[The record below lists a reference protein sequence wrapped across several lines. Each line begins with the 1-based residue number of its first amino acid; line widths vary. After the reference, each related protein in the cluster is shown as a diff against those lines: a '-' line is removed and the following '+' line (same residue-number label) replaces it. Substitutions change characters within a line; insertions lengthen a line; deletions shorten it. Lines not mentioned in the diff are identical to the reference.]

1 MSDVERGHQRTVA
14 ELQRALAEAQA
25 EAARWRAAAEAARAK
40 TIDVVET
47 LEASKLKMSLRIR
60 DLECE
65 RDDLRRQVAAA
76 ALPRD
81 ADA

>member
-1 MSDVERGHQRTVA
+1 MSDAEHGHQRTIA

-25 EAARWRAAAEAARAK
+25 DASRWRAAAEAARAK

-60 DLECE
+60 DLEYE
-65 RDDLRRQVAAA
+65 RDGLRRQVEAAA
-76 ALPRD
+76 QARD
-81 ADA
+81 AEA